1 MKKSTLIICSVAIV
15 LLLIVAVLPWI
26 TKDAYQGNVEL
37 EFNTA
42 PAEIWSF
49 VNDVHNIPVRLPKI
63 SKVEVLDS
71 SQGKYLFKIYTPDND
86 WILLQSTIE
95 NDSTRTLHF
104 QKSSFGYLGTW
115 HYQLQDLGNE
125 TCKMIISENSTLNHY
140 GLKFLLLITG
150 RDILMAEEMRGIQLM
165 AKEGL

>member
-1 MKKSTLIICSVAIV
+1 MKKSTLIVCAVALV
-15 LLLIVAVLPWI
+15 LLVVGSLPLI
-26 TKDAYQGNVEL
+26 TKDAYQGAVQL
-37 EFNTA
+37 EFNTG

-49 VNDVHNIPVRLPKI
+49 VNDVRNIPVRLPKV

-71 SQGKYLFKIYTPDND
+71 SQGKCLFKIYTPAND

-104 QKSSFGYLGTW
+104 QKSSFGYSGTW
-115 HYQLQDLGNE
+115 HYQLHDLGGE
-125 TCKMIISENSTLNHY
+125 TCKMIITENSMLNHY
-140 GLKFLLLITG
+140 GLKFLLLVTG